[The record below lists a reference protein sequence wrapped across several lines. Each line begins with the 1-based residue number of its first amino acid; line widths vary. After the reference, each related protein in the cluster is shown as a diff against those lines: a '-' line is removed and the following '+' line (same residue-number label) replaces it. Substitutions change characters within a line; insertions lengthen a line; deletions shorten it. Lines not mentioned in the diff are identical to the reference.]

1 MKKTSILFL
10 LALIAFNGII
20 AQPPADF
27 SKMSR
32 HLVSL
37 LSQHQTDRI
46 HQSPRSSQT
55 SVSVLMTLTN
65 GDMRQVAKQYGV
77 DVIDSIGRIYIVN
90 VAYAMLGSLSA
101 DPRVERIEAEPMVR
115 QAMDVTPGQVNAT
128 PVYSGE
134 ALPQAFTGEGVA
146 AGIFD
151 NGYDFTHPAFLN
163 ANSQLRARYY
173 YDFCWQRI
181 TGTGNLIRFFSISFC
196 RMRKRIRFA

>member
-1 MKKTSILFL
+1 MRLYFILHTPMKKTSILFL

-46 HQSPRSSQT
+46 HHSPRSSHT

-65 GDMRQVAKQYGV
+65 GDMRQVAEQYGV

-90 VAYAMLGSLSA
+90 VAYATLGALSA
-101 DPRVERIEAEPMVR
+101 DSRVERIEAEPMAR

-134 ALPQAFTGEGVA
+134 SLPQAFTGEGVA

-151 NGYDFTHPAFLN
+151 NGYDFMYVNGMGYLN
-163 ANSQLRARYY
+163 YRDALQAQGVAPC
-173 YDFCWQRI
+173 FC
-181 TGTGNLIRFFSISFC
+181 L
-196 RMRKRIRFA
+196 